1 MHNCVL
7 SKKKITSNIQT
18 PVIFLKNQYIYIYIY
33 IKAETS
39 LCEGLNFCQVAPPM
53 KFLYNHPTLPLIA

>member
-33 IKAETS
+33 KS
-39 LCEGLNFCQVAPPM
+39 RD
-53 KFLYNHPTLPLIA
+53 LIV